1 MTKFHF
7 SFGISLKTRVCVV
20 GSKML
25 VHAASRIL
33 PSINVQKFVEKYAI
47 AEPIMKEVNVTAR
60 IRFNLTCLW
69 YMHWKAL

>member
-1 MTKFHF
+1 MP
-7 SFGISLKTRVCVV
+7 
-20 GSKML
+20 

-60 IRFNLTCLW
+60 IRFNLNLFMI
-69 YMHWKAL
+69 YALEGIITPITNRNVV